1 MQFPAVAERYLSIE
15 GCANPR
21 DIGGYPTANGNV
33 TRTGVIFR
41 GDSLHNLPPAGQQ
54 ALLRHGVRTIIDLRH
69 PTEVERAPHVFA
81 RVAGVQYLHLPL
93 VNDEPGRALS
103 SRTQALHVLYSLLLD
118 GCQPQF
124 RAVLH
129 AIAIA
134 PAPLVV
140 HCTAGK
146 DRTGL
151 VIALILG
158 LAGVPGMTIAADYA
172 VSSRCLSP
180 VLERLQQQVV
190 LAGLKL
196 PRDAWLL
203 EARPETMVQTL
214 ASLDRRY
221 GGIEGYVRR
230 IGVAQADID
239 RIKTLV
245 IA

>member
-1 MQFPAVAERYLSIE
+1 MQFPTVAERYLSIE
-15 GCANPR
+15 GCANLR

-33 TRTGVIFR
+33 TRTGVLFR

-54 ALLRHGVRTIIDLRH
+54 ALLCYGVRTIIDLRH
-69 PTEVERAPHVFA
+69 PTEAARAPHVFA
-81 RVAGVQYLHLPL
+81 TVAGVQYLHLPL
-93 VNDEPGRALS
+93 IDDEASRTLS
-103 SRTQALHVLYSLLLD
+103 NRTQALHVLYCLLLD

-124 RAVLH
+124 RAVLQ

-158 LAGVPGMTIAADYA
+158 LAGVPAITIAADYA

-180 VLERLQQQVV
+180 VLERLQQQAV

-203 EARPETMVQTL
+203 EARPETMLRTL
-214 ASLDRRY
+214 AYLDSRY
-221 GGIEGYVRR
+221 GGIQGYVRR
-230 IGVAQADID
+230 IGVAQADVD
-239 RIKTLV
+239 RIKALIV
-245 IA
+245 A